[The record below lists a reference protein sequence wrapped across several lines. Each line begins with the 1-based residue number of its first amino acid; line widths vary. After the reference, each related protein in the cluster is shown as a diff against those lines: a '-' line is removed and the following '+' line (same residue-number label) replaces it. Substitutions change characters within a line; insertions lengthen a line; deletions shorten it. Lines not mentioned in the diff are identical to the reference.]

1 MNLLRSKR
9 HEIQEKSVLG
19 PAFLVFVLLLI
30 LSACDQ
36 TFDPIKKNDNSVFSM
51 FGYLDA
57 TADTQWVRIT
67 PLRRTSITPEI
78 VPDMTVTLEH
88 VETGNSVVMKDSLFK
103 LAGDYNVINVYS
115 GELEVRPEQTYRI
128 RAERPDGASS
138 QVTVEIP
145 PDYPTPVLFGEGFH
159 EETGLLYLK
168 DLENIS
174 DVTAIWQIEG
184 EVHYVPYRSDVEPY
198 NESKFNTVFEQVVRL
213 GNRDAMRYIFGKT
226 APPPYATCLI
236 GSGYVDKRQVFV
248 ASGGPDWIEGLADLE
263 DQVYALP
270 QVFSNVENGAGYVI
284 GIVSKTIPFKTCYD
298 EQGDVI
304 ACPLEKPQRI
314 STGITSEEAA
324 SCTDLQV

>member
-1 MNLLRSKR
+1 MY
-9 HEIQEKSVLG
+9 
-19 PAFLVFVLLLI
+19 
-30 LSACDQ
+30 
-36 TFDPIKKNDNSVFSM
+36 
-51 FGYLDA
+51 GYLDA

-88 VETGNSVVMKDSLFK
+88 VETGNKVVMKDSLFK
-103 LAGDYNVINVYS
+103 LAGDYNVVNAYS
-115 GELEVRPEQTYRI
+115 SELDVKPDQTYRI

-145 PDYPTPVLFGEGFH
+145 PDYPTPVLHGQGFH
-159 EETGLLYLK
+159 EESGVLYLK
-168 DLENIS
+168 DLENVS

-184 EVHYVPYRSDVEPY
+184 EVHFVPYRFDVQLY
-198 NESKFNTVFEQVVRL
+198 NESKFNTEFEHAVRV
-213 GNRDAMRYIFGKT
+213 GNREAMRYIFGKN

-248 ASGGPDWIEGLADLE
+248 ASGGPAWIDGLAGLE

-270 QVFSNVENGAGYVI
+270 HVLSNVENGVGYVV

-298 EQGDVI
+298 EQGEVI
-304 ACPLEKPQRI
+304 ACPLEKPVRN